1 MVPEQSK
8 IQLEHILKRI
18 SVGVAILDC
27 ADFRILYANPYLLAL
42 LDESWRSQGVNG
54 RRLDEVVA
62 EETLEVALPVLQQVS
77 VTGQSVTYHALP
89 YEGFLEVRG
98 RTYWRVSIERSGS
111 TADQLASGKGQLARA
126 NDTLLLTIEDVTEQ
140 ARSQLYIKAVQYISS
155 VTAGPFGL
163 PRVLDRILQA
173 VHEMVGST
181 RCAIL
186 LIDQMDPIYEE
197 HLQSTGGNGAATPP
211 TVTLAAQK
219 GVHLLS
225 QDWHPQMGEQ
235 LLLGKVVRER
245 HAFIIE
251 DTHTVPTMQFPLLD
265 DDGIPRRPGS
275 VLCVP
280 IFEPTFDIREG
291 FHANGNHGDI
301 SPKGSILG
309 TIEVYHK
316 RGRGFPAEEVA
327 LLEQFAQQAG
337 LAIQNTRL
345 FRRIDR
351 LARSA
356 SRSARQR
363 ENVMQA
369 IPDGVILYDA
379 RWRVADANHA
389 VRKLLGWSDDV
400 IGLPVNEAMTRS
412 KAAFQDIL
420 TGPSDLVAVLERSAL
435 DGRVDELKMVGA
447 DGQHYTMSRSQAPI
461 HDELGNI
468 FAFVVIYHDV
478 TEQVAAR
485 ERIEI
490 EVKHRTAELAQR
502 NEALQLAKAALEL
515 ASARLELLLERLP
528 SGVMLIS
535 ADDQSISLIN
545 RLNVQLLQRMDAFAD
560 MPDDLD
566 PEQMMQ
572 RIIGRNIEEILRSVT
587 MHKTSG
593 AILQYDEW
601 PLSVALRGEASE
613 AEVHATQPDGQA
625 LYLLV
630 SAAPLRAS
638 DGSITSVVSVWHDIT
653 QMKVLERAREDFFTT
668 LAHELKT
675 PLANIRAHLSAL
687 QSKDLEWTVEEQLE
701 FLQTADEQVERLA
714 KMINYFLDASRV
726 EAGALRLELEP
737 VLLPE
742 LFEDLQER
750 LQALIDSSQRQLE
763 ISLPPHLPAVHA
775 DYELIMNVLTNLL
788 SNAFRY
794 APEGDTVRIEAEAV
808 FAGKGRRP
816 SGVELR
822 VIDKGPGMT
831 QERQTELFT
840 RFSTFASLR
849 RPAADRPGQPARERR
864 KGSARW
870 SPATGLG
877 LYISKGIIEAHGSTL
892 QVKSSPG
899 QGATFSFV
907 LGTVHTMRREA

>member
-1 MVPEQSK
+1 
-8 IQLEHILKRI
+8 
-18 SVGVAILDC
+18 
-27 ADFRILYANPYLLAL
+27 
-42 LDESWRSQGVNG
+42 
-54 RRLDEVVA
+54 
-62 EETLEVALPVLQQVS
+62 
-77 VTGQSVTYHALP
+77 
-89 YEGFLEVRG
+89 
-98 RTYWRVSIERSGS
+98 
-111 TADQLASGKGQLARA
+111 
-126 NDTLLLTIEDVTEQ
+126 
-140 ARSQLYIKAVQYISS
+140 
-155 VTAGPFGL
+155 
-163 PRVLDRILQA
+163 
-173 VHEMVGST
+173 
-181 RCAIL
+181 
-186 LIDQMDPIYEE
+186 
-197 HLQSTGGNGAATPP
+197 
-211 TVTLAAQK
+211 
-219 GVHLLS
+219 
-225 QDWHPQMGEQ
+225 
-235 LLLGKVVRER
+235 
-245 HAFIIE
+245 
-251 DTHTVPTMQFPLLD
+251 
-265 DDGIPRRPGS
+265 
-275 VLCVP
+275 
-280 IFEPTFDIREG
+280 
-291 FHANGNHGDI
+291 
-301 SPKGSILG
+301 
-309 TIEVYHK
+309 VYH
-316 RGRGFPAEEVA
+316 RGKRGFPAEEVA

-356 SRSARQR
+356 SRNARQR

-389 VRKLLGWSDDV
+389 VRKLLGWSDEV
-400 IGLPVNEAMTRS
+400 IGLPINEAMTCS
-412 KAAFQDIL
+412 KAMFQDIP
-420 TGPSDLVAVLERSAL
+420 TDTSDLVALFERSAL
-435 DGRVDELKMVGA
+435 EGRVDELKVVGA

-502 NEALQLAKAALEL
+502 NEALQLAKAAQEL

-545 RLNVQLLQRMDAFAD
+545 RLNVQLLQRIGAFPA

-572 RIIGRNIEEILRSVT
+572 STIGRSIEELLHPVT
-587 MHKTSG
+587 MYKASG
-593 AILQYDEW
+593 AILQYEEL

-613 AEVHATQPDGQA
+613 AEVHATQPDEQT

-675 PLANIRAHLSAL
+675 PLANIHAHLSAL
-687 QSKDLEWTVEEQLE
+687 QSRDLEWTVEEQLE
-701 FLQTADEQVERLA
+701 FLQTADGQVERLA

-737 VLLPE
+737 ILLPE

-750 LQALIDSSQRQLE
+750 LQALIDSSQRHLE
-763 ISLPPHLPAVHA
+763 ISLPPHLPAVLA

-794 APEGDTVRIEAEAV
+794 APEGDTVRIEASAV
-808 FAGKGRRP
+808 FDEKSRLP
-816 SGVELR
+816 TGVELR
-822 VIDKGPGMT
+822 VIDRGPGMT
-831 QERQTELFT
+831 QERQMELFT
-840 RFSTFASLR
+840 RFSTYASMR

-864 KGSARW
+864 KGNARW

-892 QVKSSPG
+892 QVKSSPD
-899 QGATFSFV
+899 QGATFSF
-907 LGTVHTMRREA
+907 LLATAHTMRREV